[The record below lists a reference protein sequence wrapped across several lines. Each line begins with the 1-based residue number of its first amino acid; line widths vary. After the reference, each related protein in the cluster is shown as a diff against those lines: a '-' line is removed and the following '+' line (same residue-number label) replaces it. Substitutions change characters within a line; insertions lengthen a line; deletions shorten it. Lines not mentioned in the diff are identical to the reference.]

1 MTLNGQYFEKTK
13 EGLYIIF
20 GPGRITKKF
29 YFSVILKIITLCVF
43 GEYA

>member
-1 MTLNGQYFEKTK
+1 MTLKGQYFEKTK
-13 EGLYIIF
+13 EGLYI
-20 GPGRITKKF
+20 GPGRTTKKF